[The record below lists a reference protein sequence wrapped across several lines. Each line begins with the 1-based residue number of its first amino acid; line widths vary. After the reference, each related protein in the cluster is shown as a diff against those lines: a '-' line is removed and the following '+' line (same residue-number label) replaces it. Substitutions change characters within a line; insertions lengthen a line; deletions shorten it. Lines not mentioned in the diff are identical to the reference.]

1 MKTKTLKITF
11 HTESLIGRGLAQ
23 WGGFM
28 HNSAV
33 CVQLMGRDH
42 LKSAFNTAA
51 SIRAAVRDLGPSNR
65 AWAIS
70 WLRLGVKLHRDETQR
85 RAA

>member
-1 MKTKTLKITF
+1 MKTKTLKITVN
-11 HTESLIGRGLAQ
+11 TASLIGRGLAS

-28 HNSAV
+28 HNSV
-33 CVQLMGRDH
+33 LCVGIMGRGH
-42 LKSAFNTAA
+42 LQSAFSTAA

-70 WLRLGVKLHRDETQR
+70 WLRLGVKIHRDSE
-85 RAA
+85 RART